1 MIKINQEKLENLKLN
16 TKNFYVLA
24 DFDNTITAK
33 ECRTS
38 MGLITH
44 SGRFKKG
51 FTEEHEKICNQYK
64 IKAIAA
70 KKNETKNEMWN
81 KTLGGFFELFKKY
94 GLTKNMLEDIVQK
107 SNIRIREGFLE
118 FIQFL
123 HQEKIPLI
131 IISAGVGNFIEVF
144 LKNNHILYDN
154 ITILSNFISFDKQGN
169 IKEIPKNIINPANK
183 NEISFS
189 KEIQEK
195 IKGREYILL
204 FGDTPADIKMMEG
217 KDKDK
222 VLSIA
227 FANKQEE
234 IEELK
239 NKFDIV
245 SEDSEI
251 LELLKENK
259 KGS

>member
-1 MIKINQEKLENLKLN
+1 MIKINLEKLKKLKLN
-16 TKNFYVLA
+16 SKNFYVLA

-70 KKNETKNEMWN
+70 KNNEIKNEMWN

-94 GLTKNMLEDIVQK
+94 GLTKSMLESIVQK
-107 SNIRIREGFLE
+107 SDIRLREGFLE
-118 FIQFL
+118 FISFL
-123 HQEKIPLI
+123 YQEKIPLI
-131 IISAGVGNFIEVF
+131 IISAGVGNFIEIF
-144 LKNNHILYDN
+144 LKNNHVFYDN
-154 ITILSNFISFDKQGN
+154 ITILSNFISFDQQGK

-183 NEISFS
+183 NEISIS
-189 KEIQEK
+189 KEIQQK
-195 IKGREYILL
+195 IENREYIVL
-204 FGDTPADIKMMEG
+204 FGDTPGNIKMMEG
-217 KDKDK
+217 KEKNK

-227 FANKQEE
+227 FANKTEH

-245 SEDSEI
+245 SEDSKI